1 MPRSAK
7 KTQPSRR
14 DCVRIGVAA
23 GGIDE
28 RTVKDFFAGRR
39 RTHPLVAENIRR
51 AMAQL
56 GMVEA
61 SP

>member
-1 MPRSAK
+1 MPRSVK

-39 RTHPLVAENIRR
+39 KTHPLVQQSIRR
-51 AMAQL
+51 AMAAL
-56 GMVEA
+56 GICEA